1 MTMKKRA
8 EALTYSLLRRVG
20 VPEKQLSA
28 YSKKTGERMLLC
40 SILLIVP
47 LIIWDMPLVIKII
60 LQLGYAI
67 MMCVGILLAFDEE
80 KKPH

>member
-8 EALTYSLLRRVG
+8 EALTCSLLRRVG
-20 VPEKQLSA
+20 VPEQQLA
-28 YSKKTGERMLLC
+28 ARSKKTGERMLLC

-80 KKPH
+80 KKPQ